1 MLPFRA
7 DLHSH
12 THYSDGS
19 SLPSELIDLAVA
31 ANLQGLS
38 ITDHDTL
45 AAYPE
50 ALPLA
55 KQHGIKLLSGIEL
68 SAYYE
73 TTTVHILGYGFD
85 LKNKALIQM
94 CEQLAEARREANLLV
109 LEKLKRHR
117 FIISET
123 ELMETFPNR
132 TIGRPHIAKL
142 MVQKGYV
149 PTVKA
154 AFTYYLGDKGRCAR
168 GPIKVLGSCEAIDL
182 IHQAGGLAVLAHP
195 HHFKNKKLIHKLLA
209 QSSSFDGLETY
220 YGLMPLHLE
229 KPIMDIAILHN
240 LMMTGGS
247 DFHGTMTPHLRLGCS
262 FTPETTFEPLYQLYL
277 RNNI

>member
-19 SLPSELIDLAVA
+19 SLPQELVQLAVE

-50 ALPLA
+50 ALPIAQAQGL
-55 KQHGIKLLSGIEL
+55 KLLSGIEL

-73 TTTVHILGYGFD
+73 STSVHILGYGFD
-85 LKNKALIQM
+85 LKNAQLLKM
-94 CEQLAEARREANLLV
+94 CETLAQARIESNRII
-109 LEKLKRHR
+109 LEKLKRQR
-117 FIISET
+117 FDICEE
-123 ELMETFPNR
+123 ELIQTFPNR

-142 MVQKGYV
+142 MVKKGYV
-149 PTVKA
+149 PNIKT
-154 AFTYYLGDKGRCAR
+154 AFSYYLGDKGRCAR
-168 GPIKVLGSCEAIDL
+168 GPIKVLSICDTIDL
-182 IHQAGGLAVLAHP
+182 IHQAGGVAVLAHP
-195 HHFKNKKLIHKLLA
+195 HRFKNKKLVHKLLT
-209 QSSSFDGLETY
+209 QTSSFDGIETY

-229 KPIMDIAILHN
+229 KPIIEIAELYK
-240 LMMTGGS
+240 LFMTGGS
-247 DFHGTMTPHLRLGCS
+247 DFHGEMTPHLRLGCS
-262 FTPETTFEPLYQLYL
+262 FTPQATFEHLYHLHL
-277 RNNI
+277 KNNP